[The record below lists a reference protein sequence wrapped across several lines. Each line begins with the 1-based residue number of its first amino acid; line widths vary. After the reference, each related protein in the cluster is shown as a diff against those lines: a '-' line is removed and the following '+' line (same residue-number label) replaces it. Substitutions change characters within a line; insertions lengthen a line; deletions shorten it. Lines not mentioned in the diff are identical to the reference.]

1 MKKNNFL
8 TYISNIIIILSI
20 LYLALKIYTLSF
32 YIKSWLRSEELSGL
46 LFGIFRDINEMLY
59 VPLWGIMLSFALIFC
74 EYWIRDRKK
83 LHGSS
88 SDSSF

>member
-8 TYISNIIIILSI
+8 IIISNIIIILSF
-20 LYLALKIYTLSF
+20 LYLTIKIYTLSF
-32 YIKSWLRSEELSGL
+32 NLKFWLRSEELPGI

-74 EYWIRDRKK
+74 EYWIRERKK
-83 LHGSS
+83 LDVS
-88 SDSSF
+88 